1 MGAPLA
7 SGRDGGHD
15 VPMAA
20 SDPAN
25 SGRTLDE
32 DGTGNGAVAVERAG
46 EAVLLRVTGELDLA
60 TAPQL
65 QRKVDSTLREDPPAV
80 LVIDLSA
87 VTFLA
92 SAGMAVLVAA
102 HRGSGA
108 GTRVRVVAASRV
120 TLRPLQL
127 TKLTTELAVFPTTEQ
142 ALAG

>member
-1 MGAPLA
+1 MTA
-7 SGRDGGHD
+7 SNPGLNPDQ
-15 VPMAA
+15 
-20 SDPAN
+20 DPA
-25 SGRTLDE
+25 
-32 DGTGNGAVAVERAG
+32 GNGTVTTERAG
-46 EAVLLRVTGELDLA
+46 DAVLLRVTGELDLA
-60 TAPQL
+60 TAPKL
-65 QRKVDSTLREDPPAV
+65 QQKVENTLREDPPPV

-87 VTFLA
+87 VSFLA

-108 GTRVRVVAASRV
+108 GTQVRVVAASRV